1 MAVAQKKLRF
11 DLSGYYL
18 TGLIVLVLLGFWPS
32 YFSKF
37 LDGTANFSNYF
48 HFHATVLIV
57 WMALLI
63 IQPIL
68 IRKKKIKIHRL
79 IGIASY
85 FIIPLIFLSI
95 ILLTHFRTPK
105 GNLLKE
111 IDLEGAFNSFKDI
124 VILCVAFYIAIKYR
138 KDYQLHARGMIVT
151 GLAFI
156 EPALIRFNFRIITD
170 TTVAYLLT
178 IGILYAVF
186 IFLIYKERNQ
196 KTARWVFPLAL
207 VLYMMAHTFVI
218 VGVDIPVW
226 RNFVTWF
233 SSLALTS

>member
-1 MAVAQKKLRF
+1 MAIAQKKLRL

-18 TGLIVLVLLGFWPS
+18 IGLIVLVLLGFWPS

-48 HFHATVLIV
+48 HFHATLLIV

-63 IQPIL
+63 AQPIL
-68 IRKKKIKIHRL
+68 IRKKKIKIHRW
-79 IGIASY
+79 IGIGSY
-85 FIIPLIFLSI
+85 FIIPHIFLSI

-105 GNLLKE
+105 GNLIKE
-111 IDLEGAFNSFKDI
+111 SDLEGAFNSFKDI
-124 VILCVAFYIAIKYR
+124 VILCVAFYIAIRYR

-156 EPALIRFNFRIITD
+156 EPALIRFNFRVISD
-170 TTVAYLLT
+170 TTVAYLFT

-186 IFLIYKERNQ
+186 FFLIYKERNQ
-196 KTARWVFPLAL
+196 KSARWVFPLAL

-218 VGVDIPVW
+218 VGVDIPIW

-233 SSLALTS
+233 SSLPLTS

>member
-1 MAVAQKKLRF
+1 MAIAQKKLRL

-18 TGLIVLVLLGFWPS
+18 IGLIVLVLLGFWPS

-48 HFHATVLIV
+48 HFHATILIV

-63 IQPIL
+63 AQPIL
-68 IRKKKIKIHRL
+68 IRKKKIKIHRW
-79 IGIASY
+79 IGIGSY

-105 GNLLKE
+105 GNLIKE
-111 IDLEGAFNSFKDI
+111 SDLEGAFNSFKDI
-124 VILCVAFYIAIKYR
+124 VILCFAFYIAIKYR

-156 EPALIRFNFRIITD
+156 EPALIRFNFRVISD
-170 TTVAYLLT
+170 TTVAYFFT

-186 IFLIYKERNQ
+186 VFLIYKERNQ
-196 KTARWVFPLAL
+196 KSARWVFPLSL

-226 RNFVTWF
+226 RSFVTWF
-233 SSLALTS
+233 SNLPITS

>member
-18 TGLIVLVLLGFWPS
+18 MGLIVLILLGFWPS

-37 LDGTANFSNYF
+37 LYRTANFSNYF
-48 HFHATVLIV
+48 HFHATILIV
-57 WMALLI
+57 WIVLLI
-63 IQPIL
+63 VQPIL
-68 IRKKKIKIHRL
+68 IRKKKIKIHRW
-79 IGIASY
+79 IGIGSY
-85 FIIPLIFLSI
+85 LIIPLIFLSI

-105 GNLLKE
+105 GNLIKE
-111 IDLEGAFNSFKDI
+111 SDLEGAFNSFKDI
-124 VILCVAFYIAIKYR
+124 VILCVAFFIAIKYR

-156 EPALIRFNFRIITD
+156 EPSFIRFNLRIITD
-170 TTVAYLLT
+170 TRVAYLFT

-196 KTARWVFPLAL
+196 KSARWVFPLAL
-207 VLYMMAHTFVI
+207 VLYMMAHTFVLM
-218 VGVDIPVW
+218 GVDISVW
-226 RNFVTWF
+226 RNFITWF
-233 SSLALTS
+233 SSLPLTS

>member
-1 MAVAQKKLRF
+1 MAIAQKKLRL

-18 TGLIVLVLLGFWPS
+18 IGLIVLVLLGFWPS

-48 HFHATVLIV
+48 HFHATILIV

-63 IQPIL
+63 AQPIL
-68 IRKKKIKIHRL
+68 IRKKKIKIHRW
-79 IGIASY
+79 IGIGSY

-105 GNLLKE
+105 GSLIKE
-111 IDLEGAFNSFKDI
+111 SDLEGAFNSFKDI
-124 VILCVAFYIAIKYR
+124 VILCFAFYIAIKYR

-156 EPALIRFNFRIITD
+156 EPALIRFNFRVISD
-170 TTVAYLLT
+170 TTVAYFFT

-186 IFLIYKERNQ
+186 GFLIYKERNQ
-196 KTARWVFPLAL
+196 KSARWVFPLSL

-226 RNFVTWF
+226 RSFVTWF
-233 SSLALTS
+233 SSLPITS

>member
-1 MAVAQKKLRF
+1 MAIAQKKLRL

-18 TGLIVLVLLGFWPS
+18 IGLIVLVLLGFWPS

-48 HFHATVLIV
+48 HFHATILIV

-63 IQPIL
+63 AQPIL
-68 IRKKKIKIHRL
+68 IRKKKIKIHRW
-79 IGIASY
+79 IGIGSY

-105 GNLLKE
+105 GSLIKE
-111 IDLEGAFNSFKDI
+111 SDLEGAFNSFKDI
-124 VILCVAFYIAIKYR
+124 VILCVAFYIAIRYR

-156 EPALIRFNFRIITD
+156 EPALIRFNFRVISD
-170 TTVAYLLT
+170 TTVAYLFT

-186 IFLIYKERNQ
+186 FFLIYKERNQ
-196 KTARWVFPLAL
+196 KSARWVFPLAL

-218 VGVDIPVW
+218 VGVDIPIW
-226 RNFVTWF
+226 RNFVTCF
-233 SSLALTS
+233 SSLPLTS